1 MKLIVNTNRIIAA
14 LIKDSVSRKL
24 IFNSSLELLLIPSS
38 ETEIKKWLPMVLEKA
53 RITKEEFFMIYTKL
67 KEKMTLL
74 PDELVQLYMT
84 EAKKIMD
91 AVDSA
96 DTPFIA
102 AALATESDIWSD
114 DQHFEKQN
122 TIKIWKTKD
131 LIQFLQ

>member
-53 RITKEEFFMIYTKL
+53 RITEEEFFMIYTKL